1 MYILIQCLQF
11 KSSKSNAFNL
21 LIMTTLYIAYANCDF
36 RLNVVKLRNLLLV
49 INELKMFVMFVFE
62 AKCNN

>member
-1 MYILIQCLQF
+1 
-11 KSSKSNAFNL
+11 
-21 LIMTTLYIAYANCDF
+21 MTTLYIAYANCDF